1 MYSKDGMFILICTC
15 SNRYILGLTYA
26 RLILFSGEKIKE
38 SFLQQMNECMKQFL
52 LKFKPSIV
60 CQLEERYQYN
70 WITMVPF
77 VSAAYAYGVEMVK
90 SSDARLKKAQSSAT
104 FTENDMPETTS
115 SSACKEST
123 SLSLAF
129 ALFALKVETSRSN
142 NTQCLIKQGLL
153 EYVAMLHWGMDDG
166 WLDQCKWVQEEVSK
180 AKKLPVPRLSSI
192 AKGKLAR
199 TNQEYSGQIHVSMS
213 M

>member
-1 MYSKDGMFILICTC
+1 M
-15 SNRYILGLTYA
+15 GLTYA
-26 RLILFSGEKIKE
+26 RLILFSGENIE
-38 SFLQQMNECMKQFL
+38 EGYLQQMNDCMKRFL
-52 LKFKPSIV
+52 LKFKPSTV

-70 WITMVPF
+70 WITMLPF
-77 VSAAYAYGVEMVK
+77 VSAAYACGVETVK
-90 SSDARLKKAQSSAT
+90 FSDTRLKKTQSSTT
-104 FTENDMPETTS
+104 FSEYDIPVTTA

-129 ALFALKVETSRSN
+129 VLFTLKVETSRSN
-142 NTQCLIKQGLL
+142 NTRLLIKQGLL
-153 EYVAMLHWGMDDG
+153 EYIAMLHWGVDDG
-166 WLDQCKWVQEEVSK
+166 WRDQCKWVQEEVSK

-199 TNQEYSGQIHVSMS
+199 TNLEHSGQIHVSSS